1 MTVYLLYTVNYRP
14 AYSFSHPYIPL
25 LPPHTVNFL
34 VSPPAAT
41 AFPSTLILSLHKG
54 FLHFR
59 YRNVNPYPQVLSVFT
74 YIMSNV
80 NPYPK
85 QSGAFFKKSKK
96 KKKEKKTHP
105 NVKIMITDVQ
115 RVNRCTE
122 FTIFYL

>member
-1 MTVYLLYTVNYRP
+1 
-14 AYSFSHPYIPL
+14 
-25 LPPHTVNFL
+25 
-34 VSPPAAT
+34 
-41 AFPSTLILSLHKG
+41 
-54 FLHFR
+54 
-59 YRNVNPYPQVLSVFT
+59 
-74 YIMSNV
+74 MSNV

-85 QSGAFFKKSKK
+85 QFGAFFKKSKK

>member
-1 MTVYLLYTVNYRP
+1 MYTVNYRP

-85 QSGAFFKKSKK
+85 QFGAFFKKSKK
-96 KKKEKKTHP
+96 KKKEKKNTSKRKDNDNGRTACKP
-105 NVKIMITDVQ
+105 L
-115 RVNRCTE
+115 
-122 FTIFYL
+122 Y